1 MVSGARVRLLQ
12 LDRMTVAMMMAA
24 GDPEAICNAMFGIF
38 TMAYTPSI
46 THIAVY
52 VDRAP
57 TALFHH
63 AVRLTFCVL
72 ASPPRPSGALS
83 CGN

>member
-1 MVSGARVRLLQ
+1 MPWLAPAVHPKAI
-12 LDRMTVAMMMAA
+12 DMASQRSCSRA
-24 GDPEAICNAMFGIF
+24 NLRCHPGIF
-38 TMAYTPSI
+38 TLPYTPSI